1 LLVFLD
7 LFFAIFCPKIACQA
21 PKPPNPLPDNNIRVT
36 KKFTQTAII
45 EIVEKKTEKPGPKRS
60 GLFTLSQINEDFTS
74 SVTDFKD
81 FRTDQKSKYKSKVPA
96 MKTLH
101 SLMGGGGASLPRRYN
116 RESSQNMPD
125 TKDDKADNR
134 TALLNLI
141 ATLSFKLG
149 DFTLASGKKSDYYI
163 DCRTTTL
170 HAEGGRLSGLVLYDL
185 IREHI
190 PQAEAVGG
198 LTMGADPLV
207 SNTASASAWALAD
220 HTEILELSR
229 TLELGDEDPEPV
241 PTLIHGFLVRKAEKT
256 HGTGRKIEGFLT
268 PGAHVVIVDDV
279 CTTGG
284 STITAIEAAREAG
297 MHVAGVLCLVDRE
310 QGGRANIEA
319 ACNGAPFIAVF
330 TATEVRAAHLAQQK
344 KRKKNERP

>member
-1 LLVFLD
+1 M
-7 LFFAIFCPKIACQA
+7 PETKI
-21 PKPPNPLPDNNIRVT
+21 
-36 KKFTQTAII
+36 
-45 EIVEKKTEKPGPKRS
+45 
-60 GLFTLSQINEDFTS
+60 
-74 SVTDFKD
+74 
-81 FRTDQKSKYKSKVPA
+81 
-96 MKTLH
+96 
-101 SLMGGGGASLPRRYN
+101 
-116 RESSQNMPD
+116 
-125 TKDDKADNR
+125 DNR

-185 IREHI
+185 IRKHI
-190 PQAEAVGG
+190 PNPDRIEAVGG

-207 SNTASASAWALAD
+207 SNIASASAWALAD
-220 HTEILELSR
+220 HNEILELSAE
-229 TLELGDEDPEPV
+229 LELGDEGSEPV

-256 HGTGRKIEGFLT
+256 HGTGRKIEGFLK
-268 PGAHVVIVDDV
+268 PGAQVVIVDDV

-319 ACNGAPFIAVF
+319 ACDGAPFIAVY
-330 TATEVRAAHLAQQK
+330 TATEVRAAHVAQQK
-344 KRKKNERP
+344 KK